1 MNGDLES
8 EIGFTQSRLHVNA
21 VVRRVLVRICDRPAS
36 NVRGLRRSHARPA
49 RVAAYA
55 PARGQ
60 RARAPARYPGSR
72 YRFDILWIL
81 VRYINPKRNPTRR
94 ACACAAAAEPGQPAT
109 GRPPAAGTASA
120 TVGAMVPRRGLPA
133 LFRAARRAP
142 VSYLT
147 EVRASDAPD
156 LTKPLKP
163 DR

>member
-21 VVRRVLVRICDRPAS
+21 VVRRVLVRICDRTAS

-72 YRFDILWIL
+72 YRFDILRIHEPQTKPDPPGVCL
-81 VRYINPKRNPTRR
+81 RRRRNR
-94 ACACAAAAEPGQPAT
+94 ANRGPGPAQP
-109 GRPPAAGTASA
+109 GTA
-120 TVGAMVPRRGLPA
+120 TVWGWALWFPAPGPSGLVPRRPSSPRELSHRSSRVGRTRPDE
-133 LFRAARRAP
+133 AAEA
-142 VSYLT
+142 
-147 EVRASDAPD
+147 
-156 LTKPLKP
+156 
-163 DR
+163 